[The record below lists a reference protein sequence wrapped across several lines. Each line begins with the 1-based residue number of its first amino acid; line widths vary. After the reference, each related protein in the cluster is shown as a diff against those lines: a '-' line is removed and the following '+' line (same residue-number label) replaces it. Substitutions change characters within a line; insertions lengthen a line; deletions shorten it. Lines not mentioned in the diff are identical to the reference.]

1 MPAVEPLSK
10 TMQQG
15 KATSAKKSNVQKPVK
30 PRAAKRASL
39 LTDPDQPHACSSCG
53 CVYPKQQGY
62 FPKIVIK
69 NYKGNNYFAHMC
81 NTCLEQRYQAYLKS
95 YDDEP
100 KALRRCCE
108 LLDVYYDPELGGRS
122 FDGITGY
129 IAELSKRYKGYTMKT
144 WDNTLSEQADV
155 VDSLIN
161 DPSAYADGSNP
172 DVREGI
178 EVFGEGFPADA
189 YTMMLRTYHGYID
202 PLGDTATAGQLK
214 SARFLAALE
223 YRCMEAIKA
232 DKPNASAL
240 SSSLTKAIKESGF
253 DTVQEQNNGAADE
266 DTFGQWLER
275 IEMYTPAQ
283 YVKQTPYKDVDNL
296 GEYYDRFVRRP
307 IENLLSRASQM
318 QTDELFITDEE
329 VDAADTGDGDDD
341 A

>member
-15 KATSAKKSNVQKPVK
+15 KATSVKKSNVQKPVK
-30 PRAAKRASL
+30 QRAAKRASL

-62 FPKIVIK
+62 FPKIVIR

-253 DTVQEQNNGAADE
+253 DTVQAPATSGEENMY
-266 DTFGQWLER
+266 GQWLAD
-275 IEMYTPAQ
+275 IEEYTPAE
-283 YVKQTPYKDVDNL
+283 YVKKHPYLDVDNY
-296 GEYYDRFVRRP
+296 GKYYDRFVRRSV
-307 IENLLSRASQM
+307 ENLMNRSSQK
-318 QTDELFITDEE
+318 QEDELSISDEE
-329 VDAADTGDGDDD
+329 ARMLDTGDDDGDK
-341 A
+341 